1 MNEVQNKVER
11 YKEIYSELK
20 NNLRWKVSDSR
31 ILMMAAS
38 LYVTSRREF
47 SMNRFQDLSDFIKSE
62 VGMFSTLKGQTRF
75 TIAAMLDTRFENPKD
90 HFTGFLDTYE
100 KVIAE
105 GFSRG
110 IFSYIAAMVLHSHE
124 GNKQELAALSKTVY
138 KKMREEHFFL
148 TGQSDYPLAVLLA
161 QRNQNIDELI
171 AYVEGFYNKLDQAG
185 LRKGNDLQSMSH
197 ILSLQEVANQDEL
210 ISRCTGLYDTLKSH
224 GIRPK
229 AMFYPQIAL
238 LSFMSDSKA
247 QLPEV
252 KEIQETLNKE
262 KLFKWHKDINFMM
275 AVTFFI
281 SDKIEHS
288 SVLETSL
295 YTTIEALIQAQ
306 QAASIAA
313 ISSAAVAANT
323 ADGG

>member
-1 MNEVQNKVER
+1 MNEVQIKVKR

-38 LYVTSRREF
+38 LYVTSSREF
-47 SMNRFQDLSDFIKSE
+47 SIDRFNDLSDFIKSE

-75 TIAAMLDTRFENPKD
+75 TIAAMLDTRFEIPKD
-90 HFTGFLDTYE
+90 HFSDFLVTYE

-110 IFSYIAAMVLHSHE
+110 IFSYITAMVILSHE
-124 GNKQELAALSKTVY
+124 GDKQELASLSKTVF

-171 AYVEGFYNKLDQAG
+171 TYVEDFYNKLDQEG
-185 LRKGNDLQSMSH
+185 FRKGNDLQSMSH
-197 ILSLQEVANQDEL
+197 ILSLQEVADKNEL
-210 ISRCTGLYDTLKSH
+210 ISRCTSLYDALKAH

-238 LSFMSDSKA
+238 LSFLSDSKA

-252 KEIQETLNKE
+252 KEIWEALNEE
-262 KLFKWHKDINFMM
+262 KLFKWHKDTNFMM

-313 ISSAAVAANT
+313 ISSAAVAANS
-323 ADGG
+323 ADGS